1 LSDTDAIV
9 APGASFALRGPSVRL
24 DPEHLPVR
32 GDLAHIRLAGQ
43 VFVPHYVVPMPHV
56 VNGSGTPLLRAGR
69 ADGEVMTHLPKGT
82 TFNVLDIAGNWAWG
96 QVGEDGVVGYVAA
109 DALKPAG
116 TDT

>member
-1 LSDTDAIV
+1 
-9 APGASFALRGPSVRL
+9 
-24 DPEHLPVR
+24 
-32 GDLAHIRLAGQ
+32 
-43 VFVPHYVVPMPHV
+43 
-56 VNGSGTPLLRAGR
+56 
-69 ADGEVMTHLPKGT
+69 LPKGT